1 MNEPKYA
8 MNSIAIRAAH
18 AGDVKNMTAFIF
30 THGPN
35 QWNHL
40 PEEDVGAHISAIDG
54 GKTGAV
60 LAEIDGHLVGFVTF
74 TASRAMT
81 RYQSRDRIGHRH
93 GYVCEAVVHRDHA
106 GKGIGAQL
114 LKAVVSEL
122 AAKGYAEIYIER
134 HEENRASAGMMRKA
148 GFIEIDT
155 FDDPVRRTSGS
166 RRTTVCRLIAC
177 T

>member
-1 MNEPKYA
+1 MMEN
-8 MNSIAIRAAH
+8 IRVREAH
-18 AGDVKNMTAFIF
+18 AGDVEDMTAFIF
-30 THGPN
+30 MHGPN

-40 PEEDVGAHISAIDG
+40 PEEDVGAHIAAIAD

-60 LAEIDGHLVGFVTF
+60 LAEIEGRLAGFVTF
-74 TASRAMT
+74 TASRSMT
-81 RYQSRDRIGHRH
+81 RYQSRENIGHRH

-114 LKAVVSEL
+114 LRRVVAAL
-122 AAKGYAEIYIER
+122 AANGHTEIYIER
-134 HEENRASAGMMRKA
+134 HEENLASAGMMRKA

-166 RRTTVCRLIAC
+166 RRTTVCRLM
-177 T
+177 TKG